1 METTNDNN
9 STDGHARKRIAALH
23 ATITALREV
32 LSFKNAHI
40 AMLEE
45 RLLNMSVELASSRA
59 REDEQNLMSRQ
70 SAQVSQSQDST
81 MSEDD
86 DLMIFADLVDD
97 SIKSAPAQTSSSS
110 SEHHPR
116 FSFLPG
122 WGSNRM
128 SEAEDEFNDSARSLG
143 STGVGSIIGNMIKLD
158 KSDRS
163 QNLSVD
169 FPKGGRR
176 SMMVDEYSESTV
188 NSPAQ
193 QQHQRRTIA
202 LGQFF
207 RPRISS
213 LTVDDA
219 IEEICEQEEQQE
231 TPLHRKPNP
240 KLLRHQ
246 VSSRLI
252 GSTVLFP
259 REDDDYS
266 LGFE

>member
-1 METTNDNN
+1 
-9 STDGHARKRIAALH
+9 
-23 ATITALREV
+23 
-32 LSFKNAHI
+32 
-40 AMLEE
+40 MLEE

-70 SAQVSQSQDST
+70 SAQVSQDST
-81 MSEDD
+81 ISEDD
-86 DLMIFADLVDD
+86 DLMILADLVDD

-110 SEHHPR
+110 DHHPR

-128 SEAEDEFNDSARSLG
+128 SEAEDDFNDSASARSLG
-143 STGVGSIIGNMIKLD
+143 STGVGGIIGNMIKLD

-219 IEEICEQEEQQE
+219 VEEVCEQEEQQE
-231 TPLHRKPNP
+231 TPLHQKPNP

>member
-1 METTNDNN
+1 MEMTNDNN

-23 ATITALREV
+23 ATITALQEV
-32 LSFKNAHI
+32 LTFKNAHI
-40 AMLEE
+40 VMLEE
-45 RLLNMSVELASSRA
+45 RLLNMSVELASSR
-59 REDEQNLMSRQ
+59 Q
-70 SAQVSQSQDST
+70 SAQVSQDST
-81 MSEDD
+81 ISEDD
-86 DLMIFADLVDD
+86 DLMILADLVDD

-110 SEHHPR
+110 DHHPR

-128 SEAEDEFNDSARSLG
+128 SEAEDDFNDSARSLG

-213 LTVDDA
+213 LTLDDA
-219 IEEICEQEEQQE
+219 VEEICEQEEQQE
-231 TPLHRKPNP
+231 TTLHRKPNP

>member
-1 METTNDNN
+1 MTNDNN

-45 RLLNMSVELASSRA
+45 RLLHRSVELASSRA

-70 SAQVSQSQDST
+70 SAQVSQDST
-81 MSEDD
+81 ISEED
-86 DLMIFADLVDD
+86 DLMILADLVDD

-110 SEHHPR
+110 SDHYPR

-128 SEAEDEFNDSARSLG
+128 SEAEDEFNDSASARSLG
-143 STGVGSIIGNMIKLD
+143 STGVGGIIGNMIKLD

-219 IEEICEQEEQQE
+219 VEEVCEQEEQQE
-231 TPLHRKPNP
+231 PPLHQKPNP

>member
-1 METTNDNN
+1 MEMTNDNN

-23 ATITALREV
+23 ATITALQEV
-32 LSFKNAHI
+32 LTFKNAHI
-40 AMLEE
+40 VMLEE
-45 RLLNMSVELASSRA
+45 RLLNMSVELASSR
-59 REDEQNLMSRQ
+59 Q
-70 SAQVSQSQDST
+70 SAQVSQDST
-81 MSEDD
+81 ISEDD
-86 DLMIFADLVDD
+86 DLMILADLVDD

-110 SEHHPR
+110 DHHPR

-128 SEAEDEFNDSARSLG
+128 SEAEDDFNDSARSLG

-219 IEEICEQEEQQE
+219 VEEVCEQEEQQE
-231 TPLHRKPNP
+231 TTLHRKPNP

>member
-1 METTNDNN
+1 MEMTNDNN

-59 REDEQNLMSRQ
+59 REDEQNLMLRQ
-70 SAQVSQSQDST
+70 SAQVSQDSMMSQ
-81 MSEDD
+81 DD
-86 DLMIFADLVDD
+86 DLMILADLVDD
-97 SIKSAPAQTSSSS
+97 SIKSAPTQTSSSS
-110 SEHHPR
+110 DHHPR

-128 SEAEDEFNDSARSLG
+128 SEAEDDFNDSASARSLG

-188 NSPAQ
+188 NSHAQ
-193 QQHQRRTIA
+193 HQHQRRTIA

-213 LTVDDA
+213 LTLDEAV
-219 IEEICEQEEQQE
+219 EEVSEQEEQQE
-231 TPLHRKPNP
+231 PPLDPKPNP